1 MVKVVIDG
9 NRLFMEHA
17 QETLEMLEHKR
28 WYTDAE
34 TQNANTDAA
43 TQKRTQMLQHK
54 MRTQT
59 LQHKCEHRCW
69 LNHRCWN
76 TTAGTRMLKHDC
88 WNMNA
93 ETQLLN
99 HR

>member
-1 MVKVVIDG
+1 MATAKLTQMIKVVIDG

-43 TQKRTQMLQHK
+43 TQVRTQMLAESQ
-54 MRTQT
+54 
-59 LQHKCEHRCW
+59 
-69 LNHRCWN
+69 
-76 TTAGTRMLKHDC
+76 MLEHDC
-88 WNMNA
+88 WNTNA
-93 ETQLLN
+93 ETRLLE
-99 HR
+99 HEC

>member
-34 TQNANTDAA
+34 TQMRTQMLQHTDAA
-43 TQKRTQMLQHK
+43 TQSATQMLQHK
-54 MRTQT
+54 MRTQMLVRT
-59 LQHKCEHRCW
+59 QMLADHRC
-69 LNHRCWN
+69 
-76 TTAGTRMLKHDC
+76 
-88 WNMNA
+88 
-93 ETQLLN
+93 
-99 HR
+99 